1 MKLLDANKAEVAF
14 LDEGTTK
21 LVYYGKDP
29 ALVYFTGA
37 TKDAG
42 PNTCVVTKVA
52 SLTGY
57 IETDAK
63 NLVKIEGAL
72 EEKIAILETVLGCKI
87 GYVDPI
93 NGTNQLPGKTV
104 KFYKSVDTDDAGT
117 ITIKVVIDK
126 DEEHA
131 KTLEFTRGPNAVTV
145 KDVLKKLKSV
155 LGNNKPTVYLKGDG
169 EEADDIILS
178 KSDKLLEDQTIY
190 IDLIENE
197 GEDES
202 DEDEP
207 PALEWVNK
215 FITDI
220 HAGTAAYGN
229 SADAEPVDQTLN
241 QSKVAIE
248 QLMVADGD
256 TEKKVINLV
265 ADPAELT
272 SWLSTNPG
280 QQDAQHKW
288 FALDFVFDA
297 DKLASGLVWGANTE
311 ITSDI
316 LDAPE
321 GENTL
326 TLWLSLDTLT
336 ADGRTIKVSDKNNL
350 EDVEEITIYFNK
362 DFN

>member
-1 MKLLDANKAEVAF
+1 MKLLNANKAEVAF

-37 TKDAG
+37 TKDEG
-42 PNTCVVTKVA
+42 PDTCVVTKVA
-52 SLTGY
+52 SLAGY

-63 NLVKIEGAL
+63 NLVKIEGTL

-104 KFYKSVDTDDAGT
+104 KFYKSVDTSDTGT
-117 ITIKVVIDK
+117 ITIKVVINE
-126 DEEHA
+126 DEENA

-145 KDVLKKLKSV
+145 KDVLKKLKNV
-155 LGNNKPTVYLKGDG
+155 LGDNKPTVYIKGDDD
-169 EEADDIILS
+169 ADDVILT
-178 KSDKLLEDQTIY
+178 KADKLLEDQTIY
-190 IDLIENE
+190 IDLIKNDEE
-197 GEDES
+197 GGEDNPEQ
-202 DEDEP
+202 P
-207 PALEWVNK
+207 TLEWVNK

-229 SADAEPVDQTLN
+229 SSDAEPVDQTLN

-248 QLMVADGD
+248 QLIVDDG
-256 TEKKVINLV
+256 KAGQKVINLV

-311 ITSDI
+311 ITPDI

-336 ADGRTIKVSDKNNL
+336 ADGRTIKVSDKNNP

-362 DFN
+362 NFD